1 MCLCSVALAWPHK
14 REPKVRVHF
23 LAAETLIR
31 GTWGTNQDSYLAE
44 FLSGKD
50 RPSGLL
56 QVVDEYAQWDLPISW
71 VDLTSQSGVNLRLKR
86 DTACDV
92 QYGALN
98 LRAAPGNLM
107 AMLPVHL
114 TYHPVL
120 SNSVHSSDV
129 IPCYRIARKWQI
141 YLQN

>member
-1 MCLCSVALAWPHK
+1 MAHAWPHK
-14 REPKVRVHF
+14 REPRVRVRF
-23 LAAETLIR
+23 LAEETLVR

-44 FLSGKD
+44 FLPSKD
-50 RPSGLL
+50 SPSGLL
-56 QVVDEYAQWDLPISW
+56 QVKDEYAQWDFPLSQA
-71 VDLTSQSGVNLRLKR
+71 VLTSQSGTNIRLKR

-98 LRAAPGNLM
+98 LRAAPGDLI

-120 SNSVHSSDV
+120 SNSVHSGDV
-129 IPCYRIARKWQI
+129 IPCYHIARKWKI